1 MSGGPVFNGDH
12 LYGIVSTGM
21 TYRPEEAATL
31 KPYGTVALLRPLVE
45 MEQFRLDD
53 TSEWI
58 SIADRI
64 AAGRIV
70 TVR

>member
-1 MSGGPVFNGDH
+1 
-12 LYGIVSTGM
+12 M

-31 KPYGTVALLRPLVE
+31 KPYGTVALLRPLAE
-45 MEQFRLDD
+45 MKQFRLDE

-64 AAGRIV
+64 ATGRIV
-70 TVR
+70 AV